1 MSSRILWA
9 FLIGIVT
16 LVWTT
21 SSFAVVIGSGSGAGN
36 SSSPS
41 GPWGDLGWGY
51 VGMVNGG
58 SGIYLGT
65 YGGAN
70 WVLTAGHVY
79 NDGGNRNFSING
91 TTYQYVSGSGTNIA
105 GLDLYVYQITVGS
118 GTGLSLLANLSLAS
132 TSPVPGNPNS
142 SGLSDPL
149 SMVGYGRDRAIT
161 PAYWSVNTSNWTW
174 TETNSA
180 SANAVGFQELSTR
193 SKRWGYNYTDQVT
206 TVNSTSMIQTTF
218 RYSANDGTIFST
230 QAAVGDSGGGVFKL
244 LDNGTYELAGVMD
257 LVTTLPNQP
266 ANTAILNNSLT
277 YSIDIATYRS
287 AILDA
292 VPEPGEFWL
301 LILGGGFLGW
311 VLFRAK
317 AQASSSDAAAR
328 INAMKW

>member
-1 MSSRILWA
+1 MSIRNLWI
-9 FLIGIVT
+9 FLLVVLSVASST
-16 LVWTT
+16 L
-21 SSFAVVIGSGSGAGN
+21 SFAVVIGSGDGSGNTSAPAG
-36 SSSPS
+36 S
-41 GPWGDLGWGY
+41 WGDLGWGY

-58 SGIYLGT
+58 SGVYLGT

-91 TTYQYVSGSGTNIA
+91 AVYQSVSGTGTNIA
-105 GLDLYVYQITVGS
+105 GLDLYAYQITVGQ

-132 TSPVPGNPNS
+132 ASPVPGNPNS
-142 SGLSDPL
+142 STLSDPL
-149 SMVGYGRDRAIT
+149 SMIGCGRDRAT
-161 PAYWSVNTSNWTW
+161 NATYWSVNTSNWTW

-180 SANAVGFQELSTR
+180 SANAVGFQELSSR

-206 TVNSTSMIQTTF
+206 TVNNTSMIQTTF
-218 RYSANDGTIFST
+218 RYSVNDGAIFST

-244 LDNGTYELAGVMD
+244 LDDGTYELAGVINS
-257 LVTTLPNQP
+257 VTRFPNQP

-277 YSIDIATYRS
+277 YSINVASYRS
-287 AILDA
+287 AILNS

-311 VLFRAK
+311 VLLRTK
-317 AQASSSDAAAR
+317 TQ
-328 INAMKW
+328 N